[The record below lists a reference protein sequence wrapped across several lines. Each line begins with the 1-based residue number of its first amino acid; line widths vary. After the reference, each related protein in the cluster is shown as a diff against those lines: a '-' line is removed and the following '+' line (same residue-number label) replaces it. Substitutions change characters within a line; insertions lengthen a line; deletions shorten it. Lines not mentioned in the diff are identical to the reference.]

1 MSLESQVAELT
12 ATNNK
17 LVEYFNT
24 KKASIDAAVAAA
36 IAAAPET
43 IRNWYV
49 DQVNGSDANPGTL
62 AAPFRSIGKAI
73 ASTPNFGLCNV
84 RLLSD
89 YVINESISV
98 TCANVFVVGEG
109 AIRTISPKYFQTLNA
124 DGVTY
129 STALGSFLLTNPA
142 TNIELRNV
150 TLALPSSSG
159 VNPVPALTRLNGFIR
174 TNSTGNVPPFLGV
187 ALATVQITM
196 AADFIGA
203 LIGQTVSAI
212 SLTAIST
219 TFPSGFAGK
228 YVMGVAAGTA
238 PKDTPNVLS
247 NISTL

>member
-1 MSLESQVAELT
+1 MSLESQLAELV
-12 ATNNK
+12 AVNSKLVDYFNNK
-17 LVEYFNT
+17 
-24 KKASIDAAVAAA
+24 KAGIDTAVAAA
-36 IAAAPET
+36 IAAVPET

-49 DQVNGSDANPGTL
+49 DQVNGSDANAGTL
-62 AAPFRSIGKAI
+62 IAPFRTIGKAI

-98 TCANVFVVGEG
+98 TCSNVFVVGEG
-109 AIRTISPKYFQTLNA
+109 AIRTLSPKYFQTPNA

-142 TNIELRNV
+142 TNIEFRNV
-150 TLALPSSSG
+150 NVALPSSSG
-159 VNPVPALTRLNGFIR
+159 VNPAPVFNRLTGFIR

-187 ALATVQITM
+187 ALAAVQITM
-196 AADFIGA
+196 AVDFVGA
-203 LIGQTVSAI
+203 LIGSTVSAI
-212 SLTAIST
+212 SLSAIST

-228 YVMGVAAGTA
+228 YVMGVAAGAA

-247 NISTL
+247 NLSTL